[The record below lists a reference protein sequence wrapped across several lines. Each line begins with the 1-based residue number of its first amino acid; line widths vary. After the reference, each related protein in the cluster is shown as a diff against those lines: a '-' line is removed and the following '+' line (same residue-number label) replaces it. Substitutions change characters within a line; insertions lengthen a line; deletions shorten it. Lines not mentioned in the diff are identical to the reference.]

1 MKQTRSLAVNPNIKI
16 AFTCLANILGLALDE
31 LSTGEAFPA
40 KTTTGIRATECNRYQ
55 QMLIGPTGIH
65 ATGWFAIDPTS
76 CRTSACSAYWTPCF
90 CHFSTFDADQLGW
103 PKWRPF
109 KKIWVFMCN
118 QDPGQIRTAKK
129 GSKNEST
136 WKDMER
142 TKKQHPW
149 IPTIHRA
156 PPCQDCPPY
165 LSLPSSPNLAQTQI
179 SRCNRCNL
187 DIESIPIWWG
197 FMGGSCVVVMLKM
210 LNIVKWCFRNKF

>member
-76 CRTSACSAYWTPCF
+76 CRTSACSAYWAPCF

-103 PKWRPF
+103 PK
-109 KKIWVFMCN
+109 
-118 QDPGQIRTAKK
+118 
-129 GSKNEST
+129 
-136 WKDMER
+136 
-142 TKKQHPW
+142 
-149 IPTIHRA
+149 
-156 PPCQDCPPY
+156 
-165 LSLPSSPNLAQTQI
+165 
-179 SRCNRCNL
+179 
-187 DIESIPIWWG
+187 
-197 FMGGSCVVVMLKM
+197 
-210 LNIVKWCFRNKF
+210 

>member
-90 CHFSTFDADQLGW
+90 WHFSTFDADQLGW

-109 KKIWVFMCN
+109 KKIWVLMYN
-118 QDPGQIRTAKK
+118 QDPGQIRTVKK

-136 WKDMER
+136 WKGYGKDQK
-142 TKKQHPW
+142 TASLDTYDTQGPTLPGLSA
-149 IPTIHRA
+149 IPFA
-156 PPCQDCPPY
+156 SFKPKPGAN
-165 LSLPSSPNLAQTQI
+165 PNEPLQPVQPGYRI
-179 SRCNRCNL
+179 NSNL
-187 DIESIPIWWG
+187 VGGYGG
-197 FMGGSCVVVMLKM
+197 FMCCSDVENVE
-210 LNIVKWCFRNKF
+210 NS

>member
-1 MKQTRSLAVNPNIKI
+1 MILYGDMIFNNISVSNMYIVSATRLPLESNRICLLNYVLRSFSIRKKNVKQTRSLAVNPNIKI

-103 PKWRPF
+103 PK
-109 KKIWVFMCN
+109 
-118 QDPGQIRTAKK
+118 
-129 GSKNEST
+129 
-136 WKDMER
+136 
-142 TKKQHPW
+142 
-149 IPTIHRA
+149 
-156 PPCQDCPPY
+156 
-165 LSLPSSPNLAQTQI
+165 
-179 SRCNRCNL
+179 
-187 DIESIPIWWG
+187 
-197 FMGGSCVVVMLKM
+197 
-210 LNIVKWCFRNKF
+210 